1 MKEKRQRMSM
11 GWPYS
16 IYDSN
21 FAASIIQAAAVG
33 AVNNFPEISAIASVS
48 CRYSPMIVPT
58 QQKYFP
64 YLFQRHLNLK
74 LDSPEYE
81 PPRSCLRT
89 SNHCPSQPFLCQPIP
104 VVGEFPSS
112 SSSPVTGGCERV
124 DTSCRCGIINCVS
137 TNKSDSESSTPTSVS
152 GVEKLKVNPFL
163 YPPSN
168 FSLEPPVMTS
178 ELKGEGDFLKNDIP
192 YKSYFTP

>member
-1 MKEKRQRMSM
+1 MSM

-33 AVNNFPEISAIASVS
+33 AVSNFPEISAIASVS
-48 CRYSPMIVPT
+48 CRYSPMIVPS

-74 LDSPEYE
+74 LDPPEYDQ
-81 PPRSCLRT
+81 PSRSCLRP
-89 SNHCPSQPFLCQPIP
+89 SNCTNQPFLCHPALQMN
-104 VVGEFPSS
+104 EFPTT
-112 SSSPVTGGCERV
+112 SSPVSCENA

-137 TNKSDSESSTPTSVS
+137 TNKPSVPNS
-152 GVEKLKVNPFL
+152 PVPLEKPKPSNSFL
-163 YPPSN
+163 YPSN
-168 FSLEPPVMTS
+168 FGISHLDTPTPTETAKSDP
-178 ELKGEGDFLKNDIP
+178 EFGKNDVIQP
-192 YKSYFTP
+192 YKAYFTH

>member
-48 CRYSPMIVPT
+48 CRYSPMIVPA

-81 PPRSCLRT
+81 PPRPCLRT

-112 SSSPVTGGCERV
+112 SSPGAGCERA

-137 TNKSDSESSTPTSVS
+137 TNKSDSESSTPTS
-152 GVEKLKVNPFL
+152 GAVEKLKMNPFL
-163 YPPSN
+163 YPPSS
-168 FSLEPPVMTS
+168 FGLEPSAMPT
-178 ELKGEGDFLKNDIP
+178 ELKDADFSKNDIP

>member
-21 FAASIIQAAAVG
+21 LAASIIQAAAVG
-33 AVNNFPEISAIASVS
+33 AVSNFPEISAIASVS
-48 CRYSPMIVPT
+48 CRYSPMIVPS

-74 LDSPEYE
+74 LDSHEYE
-81 PPRSCLRT
+81 AQRSCLRP
-89 SNHCPSQPFLCQPIP
+89 SNHCVGQSYLCQPTSLI
-104 VVGEFPSS
+104 GEFPSS
-112 SSSPVTGGCERV
+112 SSPVPCENT

-137 TNKSDSESSTPTSVS
+137 TNKTASPSVS
-152 GVEKLKVNPFL
+152 SDKSKSSSPFL
-163 YPPSN
+163 YPPG
-168 FSLEPPVMTS
+168 FILESPNTATEITKPNA
-178 ELKGEGDFLKNDIP
+178 DYPKNDIP
-192 YKSYFTP
+192 YKSYFGNQ

>member
-1 MKEKRQRMSM
+1 M

-33 AVNNFPEISAIASVS
+33 AVSNFPEISAIASVS
-48 CRYSPMIVPT
+48 CRYSPMIVPS

-74 LDSPEYE
+74 LDSPEYDQ
-81 PPRSCLRT
+81 PSRSCLRP
-89 SNHCPSQPFLCQPIP
+89 SNCTNQPFLCHPTALQMN
-104 VVGEFPSS
+104 EFPTT
-112 SSSPVTGGCERV
+112 SSPVSCESA

-137 TNKSDSESSTPTSVS
+137 TSKPSVTSPPSGLEKPKSSTS
-152 GVEKLKVNPFL
+152 FL
-163 YPPSN
+163 YPSN
-168 FSLEPPVMTS
+168 FSLSHLEAPTAVEITKNDQ
-178 ELKGEGDFLKNDIP
+178 EFAKNDIIQP
-192 YKSYFTP
+192 YKTYFTH